1 MEKVAENLEKDLN
14 SEENTVNNEQNA
26 AEGCDFEEKKNSF
39 GARYYAVKILSRYDR
54 SDSYIDKLL
63 NHTLKNENLSPQDKS
78 LLTELV
84 NGVIR
89 WRTRLD
95 WILTG
100 FYYGDYQKCLNL
112 KKNAMRLA
120 LYQVIYLNRIPIPA
134 AINES
139 VEIVKNI
146 QGDKTAGIVNGVLRN
161 IARNLENIRFPE
173 RSEDEIYHL
182 SVMHSHPKWLVKKW
196 VDRYGMKAAERLMEY
211 NNQRPYIS
219 VRVNALKSSID
230 EIKEIFNTHNIEFRE
245 TKYLLN
251 TILLYSP
258 KYDISASELFR
269 TGKITIQ
276 DPSATLAAILAEAQ
290 PGWNVV
296 DLCAAPGGKSYVLAE
311 QMLDEG
317 KITALDKHESKLRL
331 IDDGSSR
338 LGFNIIKS
346 EQADATEY
354 KSKELFDLVFADVP
368 CSGLGTLS
376 KKPDIK
382 WKKEQDD
389 LLIIQKV
396 QRDIM
401 RNAARLLK
409 AGGVFIYST
418 CTIEPEENEENIEW
432 FLKEFPE
439 FELDP
444 AEMYLSDEICSDG
457 YMKILPHVHKM
468 DGAFAARLIKKR

>member
-1 MEKVAENLEKDLN
+1 M
-14 SEENTVNNEQNA
+14 
-26 AEGCDFEEKKNSF
+26 
-39 GARYYAVKILSRYDR
+39 
-54 SDSYIDKLL
+54 
-63 NHTLKNENLSPQDKS
+63 
-78 LLTELV
+78 
-84 NGVIR
+84 
-89 WRTRLD
+89 
-95 WILTG
+95 
-100 FYYGDYQKCLNL
+100 
-112 KKNAMRLA
+112 
-120 LYQVIYLNRIPIPA
+120 
-134 AINES
+134 
-139 VEIVKNI
+139 
-146 QGDKTAGIVNGVLRN
+146 
-161 IARNLENIRFPE
+161 
-173 RSEDEIYHL
+173 
-182 SVMHSHPKWLVKKW
+182 
-196 VDRYGMKAAERLMEY
+196 
-211 NNQRPYIS
+211 
-219 VRVNALKSSID
+219 
-230 EIKEIFNTHNIEFRE
+230 
-245 TKYLLN
+245 
-251 TILLYSP
+251 LYSP